1 MSKELKPCPVCG
13 KYAVV
18 CHIREIN
25 KDYCTFFR
33 VECSEGCISTDNV
46 KSKKLAIK
54 LWNEWVDEYKRK

>member
-1 MSKELKPCPVCG
+1 MSEELKPCKVCG

-25 KDYCTFFR
+25 KDYCTLYR

-54 LWNEWVDEYKRK
+54 LWNEWVKQ